1 MSSPYYI
8 TYGGNRL
15 AFPGATGS
23 VAWEDVLTVYNLSL
37 ASVSNGAISA
47 DKLSGYDGD
56 VVTLENT
63 ASAGYTF
70 NGYSVTGASLTGN
83 QFVFSG
89 SDVTASA
96 AFKQNM
102 TTAWIVGS
110 PSAHAYGY
118 AYDGSTLLTS
128 WNTTGSASAEIPINC
143 TFKIS
148 SVANTYIRNGIAAP
162 TGLSSTA
169 YAATKTRYQTASG
182 KTTGGSAVLSV
193 NSVQKA
199 AFTAYGTFP
208 SGANTSEARNR
219 FGHWMPHQVTSVSP
233 STFINAGD
241 VSAKYSAEYRILDG
255 STWSTSKT
263 GSMARLKTG
272 INFSGISAH
281 ALATARKNSTYVY
294 NQFNLFISNK
304 TSKTVNQAS
313 AGTST
318 PLTLNVAYNAAA
330 VKGTTAIGTNP
341 ISLRNSSEN
350 GDAYAWWEAAKFTA
364 TGMVP

>member
-1 MSSPYYI
+1 MSSSYYV
-8 TYGGNRL
+8 TYGTDRL
-15 AFPGATGS
+15 TFPGTTGS
-23 VAWEDVLTVYNLSL
+23 VAWEVPLTVYNLLL
-37 ASVSNGAISA
+37 APVSNGVISA
-47 DKLSGYDGD
+47 NKLSGYDGD

-63 ASAGYTF
+63 ASEGYTF
-70 NGYSVTGASLTGN
+70 NGYSVTGATLTGN
-83 QFVFSG
+83 QFAFSG

-96 AFKQNM
+96 AFKRNM

-128 WNTTGSASAEIPINC
+128 WDTTGSASAEIPVNC

-208 SGANTSEARNR
+208 SAETMAEARNR
-219 FGHWMPHQVTSVSP
+219 YGHWMPHQVTSVSP
-233 STFINAGD
+233 STFINARD
-241 VSAKYSAEYRILDG
+241 VSAKYAAEYRLYAG
-255 STWSTSKT
+255 SWESMKI
-263 GSMARLKTG
+263 GSRAGLKTG

-281 ALATARKNSTYVY
+281 ALVTARKNQTNMY
-294 NQFNLFISNK
+294 NQFNLFISNN
-304 TSKTVNQAS
+304 TSTTVNQS
-313 AGTST
+313 VSQTST
-318 PLTLNVAYNAAA
+318 KLTLNVAYNAAA

-341 ISLRNSSEN
+341 ISLRNSAQDGN
-350 GDAYAWWEAAKFTA
+350 GYAWWEAAKFTA
-364 TGMVP
+364 TGIVP

>member
-1 MSSPYYI
+1 MGSSYFI
-8 TYGGNRL
+8 TYGDNRL
-15 AFPGATGS
+15 AFPGTTGS
-23 VAWEDVLTVYNLSL
+23 VAWEDALAVYNLSL

-70 NGYSVTGASLTGN
+70 TGYSVTGATLTGN
-83 QFVFSG
+83 QFAFSG

-128 WNTTGSASAEIPINC
+128 WDTTGSASAEIPINC

-208 SGANTSEARNR
+208 SGANTAEAKNR
-219 FGHWMPHQVTSVSP
+219 FGHWMPHQVTSVTP

-241 VSAKYSAEYRILDG
+241 VSANYGAEYRLWAG
-255 STWSTSKT
+255 GNWTVMST
-263 GSMARLKTG
+263 GSRAGLKTG

-281 ALATARKNSTYVY
+281 ALATARKNSTYY
-294 NQFNLFISNK
+294 TNQFNLFISNK
-304 TSKTVNQAS
+304 TSTTVTQAK
-313 AGTST
+313 AATST
-318 PLTLNVAYNAAA
+318 TLTLNVAYNAAA
-330 VKGTTAIGTNP
+330 INGTTAIGTNP
-341 ISLRNSSEN
+341 ISLRNSGEGGN
-350 GDAYAWWEAAKFTA
+350 AYAWWEAAKFTA

>member
-1 MSSPYYI
+1 MGSSYYI

-15 AFPGATGS
+15 TFPGTTGS
-23 VAWEDVLTVYNLSL
+23 VAWEDALTVYNLSL
-37 ASVSNGAISA
+37 TPVSNGAITA
-47 DKLSGYDGD
+47 NKLSGYDGD

-70 NGYSVTGASLTGN
+70 NGYSVTGATLTGN
-83 QFVFSG
+83 QFAFSG
-89 SDVTASA
+89 SNVTASA

-110 PSAHAYGY
+110 PSARAYGY
-118 AYDGSTLLTS
+118 AYNGSTLLTS
-128 WNTTGSASAEIPINC
+128 WDTTGSASAEIPINS

-208 SGANTSEARNR
+208 SGANTAEAKNR
-219 FGHWMPHQVTSVSP
+219 YGHWMPHQVTSVSP

-241 VSAKYSAEYRILDG
+241 VSANYSAEYRLYAG
-255 STWSTSKT
+255 SWATAKT
-263 GSMARLKTG
+263 GSRAGLKTG

-281 ALATARKNSTYVY
+281 VLATARKNGTFFT

-304 TSKTVNQAS
+304 TSTTVTQTT

-318 PLTLNVAYNAAA
+318 PLTLNVAYNAAS
-330 VKGTTAIGTNP
+330 VNGTTAIGTNP
-341 ISLRNSSEN
+341 ISLRNSAQN
-350 GDAYAWWEAAKFTA
+350 GNGYAWWEAAKFTA